1 MIFLTSDHNIPHV
14 LSKKMF
20 PSLIHV
26 TSKITLSCF
35 LEENDVTYMN
45 RFVDNRHLLSSF
57 KQPERAQGSPRWPH
71 SHQEALTQICSV
83 AAALNRGSNMK
94 NQAGFATWGTK
105 VQPWKW
111 QATLG
116 VAPKKISSELWHMSH
131 KISCHG
137 PNHSPWAWILELLS
151 PGNQTPAYSYCISV
165 LCHFDPSVVQVTA
178 PTAYCRHAIQQGL
191 FNMWM

>member
-45 RFVDNRHLLSSF
+45 RSVDNRHLLSSF

-71 SHQEALTQICSV
+71 SHQEALTQICRV
-83 AAALNRGSNMK
+83 LQLLWTMV
-94 NQAGFATWGTK
+94 ATWRIRLDLPHEAQK
-105 VQPWKW
+105 FNHENDRLHWKW
-111 QATLG
+111 H
-116 VAPKKISSELWHMSH
+116 PKRFPLSYGTCLTRLVVMVQI
-131 KISCHG
+131 I
-137 PNHSPWAWILELLS
+137 PLEPES
-151 PGNQTPAYSYCISV
+151 
-165 LCHFDPSVVQVTA
+165 
-178 PTAYCRHAIQQGL
+178 
-191 FNMWM
+191 